1 MKAVVLHEYGGPDKL
16 KYEDFPDPEP
26 GEGQVLVRVA
36 AASINP
42 IDWKMRSGAAKERF
56 PVEFPAILGRDVSG
70 TVRSVGA
77 KVEGFAPGDK
87 VMALAWKTYAEL
99 CVVNATD
106 LVHVPEGLDLI
117 DAAAVP
123 LVTLT
128 GEQLISLGTNI
139 QKGQTVLVTGAL
151 GSVGRSAVFTAK
163 QAGAIVFAGVRKSQK
178 EQAKELGA
186 DEVIGLDDDAD
197 LARLGFLD
205 AVADTVGG
213 ETAQKLIAKV
223 KPGGVY
229 GSVVGPPANAKMH
242 PTVRVQPIMAKPD
255 AAKLRWLAE
264 QVAAGKLRIPIDR
277 MVPLEDA
284 AKAHAAAEKG
294 GVNGKILLLA

>member
-16 KYEDFPDPEP
+16 KYEDAPDPEP

-77 KVEGFAPGDK
+77 KVQGFAPGDK

-99 CVVNATD
+99 CVVDAKD
-106 LVHVPEGLDLI
+106 LVRVPDGMDVVN
-117 DAAAVP
+117 AAAVA
-123 LVTLT
+123 LVALT
-128 GEQLISLGTNI
+128 GEQLVRLGANVE
-139 QKGQTVLVTGAL
+139 KGQTVLVTGAL
-151 GSVGRSAVFTAK
+151 GSVGRGAVFTAK
-163 QAGAIVFAGVRKSQK
+163 QIGATVFAGVRESQRD
-178 EQAKELGA
+178 EAAELGA
-186 DEVIGLDDDAD
+186 DEVIALDDDDD
-197 LARLGFLD
+197 LERLGFLD
-205 AVADTVGG
+205 AVADTVNG
-213 ETAQKLIAKV
+213 EAAQKLIAKV
-223 KPGGVY
+223 KQGGVY

-255 AAKLRWLAE
+255 AERLRWLAE
-264 QVAAGKLRIPIDR
+264 QVTAGRLRIPIDR
-277 MVPLEDA
+277 MVPLADA

-294 GVNGKILLLA
+294 GVGGKILLLA

>member
-16 KYEDFPDPEP
+16 KYEDAPDPEP

-36 AASINP
+36 ATSINP

-56 PVEFPAILGRDVSG
+56 PVEFPTILGRDVSG

-77 KVEGFAPGDK
+77 KVEGFALGEK
-87 VMALAWKTYAEL
+87 VMALAPRTYAEL

-128 GEQLISLGTNI
+128 GEQLISLGTGI
-139 QKGQTVLVTGAL
+139 QKGQTVLVAGAL
-151 GSVGRSAVFTAK
+151 GGVGRSAVFTAK
-163 QAGAIVFAGVRKSQK
+163 QAGATVMAGVRKSQRQ
-178 EQAKELGA
+178 EAAELGA
-186 DEVIGLDDDAD
+186 DEVIALDDDAD
-197 LARLGFLD
+197 LERLGFID
-205 AVADTVGG
+205 AVADTVNG
-213 ETAQKLIAKV
+213 ETAQKLIGKV
-223 KPGGVY
+223 KQGGVY

-242 PTVRVQPIMAKPD
+242 PTVRVQLIKAKPD
-255 AAKLRWLAE
+255 AAKLHWLAE

-284 AKAHAAAEKG
+284 AKAQAAAEKG
-294 GVNGKILLLA
+294 GVGGKILLLA

>member
-16 KYEDFPDPEP
+16 KYEDAPDPEP

-70 TVRSVGA
+70 TVRSVGP

-87 VMALAWKTYAEL
+87 VMALSWKTYAEL
-99 CVVNATD
+99 CAVDAKNLVRVPGGMD
-106 LVHVPEGLDLI
+106 LVES
-117 DAAAVP
+117 AAIP
-123 LVTLT
+123 LVALT
-128 GEQLISLGTNI
+128 GEQLVRLGANVE
-139 QKGQTVLVTGAL
+139 KGQTVLITGAL

-163 QAGAIVFAGVRKSQK
+163 QAGATVIAGVRKKQK
-178 EQAKELGA
+178 EKAAELGA
-186 DEVIGLDDDAD
+186 DEVVALDDDGD

-205 AVADTVGG
+205 AIADTVNG

-223 KPGGVY
+223 KQGGVY

-242 PTVRVQPIMAKPD
+242 PTVRVQLIMAKPN
-255 AAKLRWLAE
+255 AEKLRWLAE

-294 GVNGKILLLA
+294 GIGGKMMLLA